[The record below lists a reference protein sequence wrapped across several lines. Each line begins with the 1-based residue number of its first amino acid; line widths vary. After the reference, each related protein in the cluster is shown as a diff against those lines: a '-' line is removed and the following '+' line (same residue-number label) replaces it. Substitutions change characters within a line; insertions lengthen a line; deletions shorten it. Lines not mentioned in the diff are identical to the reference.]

1 MRLSRISDLFAW
13 IWVLLLNQEENFRI
27 SNKKQVT
34 LVLHKIKAMEKTVFI
49 IAFLLGASL
58 FLHAQPKEVSVV
70 PDISEVTVY
79 RSGARIFAEKRLE
92 LNAGNQWV
100 RFTGVSSELD
110 NQSIQV
116 AADGSVIILS
126 VNHELDYLSG
136 NEQSPA
142 LKNLLKLRDQLQ
154 KTVEKE
160 KMQLDIL
167 EKEMQFMQVNMKVT
181 GTNTTT
187 KVAELA
193 PVYDYFV
200 SKITEITREKKWRS
214 DSIQTWSDRINQINS
229 QIGDLKTS
237 QKTPAGVI
245 VVNVDVP
252 AKTTALFQL
261 NYLIQNAAWY
271 PVYDIRVKNIE
282 SPVMLT
288 YKASLFQNSG
298 LDWKDVKLRFSSA
311 NPSQTGILPEL
322 TPWFLNIQTPPK
334 IRIRGYGVQQDQMM
348 MKSAKVMETVREEQ
362 SPPPPP
368 PPMMVTEESGTTVEF
383 VMEKPYTILT
393 NGKYMQVDISTVTV
407 PALYSYLSVP
417 KLDPSAQLKARLT
430 NWEQLNLMP
439 GEATI
444 YFEGSFTG
452 KTYLNTKDFSDTLDI
467 SLGVDRNIAVQRT
480 LEKEL
485 STTRLL
491 ASKTEAMKSW
501 KLSIRNNKSQKISI
515 TVKDQL
521 PISASSEIEVTE
533 TQISGGKLDSVTG
546 EVTWQ
551 MDIKPAEKAEKK
563 LSYTVR
569 YPKGKLINQ
578 E

>member
-1 MRLSRISDLFAW
+1 M
-13 IWVLLLNQEENFRI
+13 
-27 SNKKQVT
+27 K
-34 LVLHKIKAMEKTVFI
+34 KTVFI
-49 IAFLLGASL
+49 FAFLLAASL
-58 FLHAQPKEVSVV
+58 FLNGQSKEVSVV
-70 PDISEVTVY
+70 PDITEVTVY

-100 RFTGVSSELD
+100 RFTGVSSEPD

-116 AADGSVIILS
+116 AADGNVIILS

-142 LKNLLKLRDQLQ
+142 VKNLLKQREQLQ

-181 GTNTTT
+181 GTNATT

-214 DSIQTWSDRINQINS
+214 DSIQSWSDRISQINN

-237 QKTPAGVI
+237 QKSPAGVI
-245 VVNVDVP
+245 MVNVDVP
-252 AKTTALFQL
+252 VKTTVLFQL

-288 YKASLFQNSG
+288 YKANLYQNSG
-298 LDWKDVKLRFSSA
+298 LDWKDVKLRLSSA

-322 TPWFLNIQTPPK
+322 TTLFLNIQAPPK
-334 IRIRGYGVQQDQMM
+334 IMMRGYGVRQDQMM
-348 MKSAKVMETVREEQ
+348 MKSANAMETVREEQ
-362 SPPPPP
+362 APAPPPV
-368 PPMMVTEESGTTVEF
+368 MTTEESGTTVEF
-383 VMEKPYTILT
+383 VMEKPYTVPT
-393 NGKYMQVDISTVTV
+393 NGKNMRVDVSTISV
-407 PALYSYLSVP
+407 PAVYSYLAVP
-417 KLDPSAQLKARLT
+417 KMDPSAHLKARLT

-439 GEATI
+439 GEANI

-467 SLGVDRNIAVQRT
+467 SLGVDRNISVQRT
-480 LEKEL
+480 LEKEF

-491 ASKTEAMKSW
+491 ASKIEAMKNW
-501 KLSIRNNKSQKISI
+501 KLSVRNNKSQKISI
-515 TVKDQL
+515 TVKDQV
-521 PISASSEIEVTE
+521 PISASSEIEVTD
-533 TQISGGKLDSVTG
+533 TQISGGKLNAETG

-551 MDIKPAEKAEKK
+551 LDIKPAEKAEKK
-563 LSYTVR
+563 LGYTIR

>member
-1 MRLSRISDLFAW
+1 
-13 IWVLLLNQEENFRI
+13 
-27 SNKKQVT
+27 
-34 LVLHKIKAMEKTVFI
+34 MEKTVLIFV
-49 IAFLLGASL
+49 FLLAASL
-58 FLHAQPKEVSVV
+58 FLYGQTKEVSAV
-70 PDISEVTVY
+70 PDITEVTVY

-100 RFTGVSSELD
+100 RFTGVSPELD

-116 AADGSVIILS
+116 AADGPLTILS

-136 NEQSPA
+136 NELSPA
-142 LKNLLKLRDQLQ
+142 VKNLMKQRDQLQ

-167 EKEMQFMQVNMKVT
+167 EKEMQFLQVNMKVT

-200 SKITEITREKKWRS
+200 TKITEITRDKKWRS
-214 DSIQTWSDRINQINS
+214 DSVQSWSDRINQINN

-237 QKTPAGVI
+237 QKNPAGVI

-288 YKASLFQNSG
+288 YKANLYQNSG

-311 NPSQTGILPEL
+311 NPSQAGILPEL
-322 TPWFLNIQTPPK
+322 TTWFLSIRVPK
-334 IRIRGYGVQQDQMM
+334 TEMIWKGYDARQDQRAL
-348 MKSAKVMETVREEQ
+348 KSVKTMDAVAEQ
-362 SPPPPP
+362 APAP
-368 PPMMVTEESGTTVEF
+368 PPMMTTEESGTAVEF
-383 VMEKPYTILT
+383 VMEKPYTVPS
-393 NGKYMQVDISTVTV
+393 NGKNMRVDVSTVPV
-407 PALYSYLSVP
+407 PALYSYLTVP
-417 KLDPSAQLKARLT
+417 KIDPSAHLKARLT

-467 SLGVDRNIAVQRT
+467 SLGIDRNISVQRT
-480 LEKEL
+480 MEKEF

-501 KLSIRNNKSQKISI
+501 KLSVRNNKSQKISI
-515 TVKDQL
+515 TVKDQI
-521 PISASSEIEVTE
+521 PMSASSEIEVTE
-533 TQISGGKLDSVTG
+533 TQSSGGKVDTVTG
-546 EVTWQ
+546 EVTWHL
-551 MDIKPAEKAEKK
+551 DIKPAEKAEKK

>member
-1 MRLSRISDLFAW
+1 
-13 IWVLLLNQEENFRI
+13 
-27 SNKKQVT
+27 
-34 LVLHKIKAMEKTVFI
+34 MEKTVFI
-49 IAFLLGASL
+49 FAFLLMDSL
-58 FLHAQPKEVSVV
+58 FLDGQTKEVSVV

-92 LNAGNQWV
+92 LNSGNQWV
-100 RFTGVSSELD
+100 KFTGVSSEAD

-116 AADGSVIILS
+116 AADGGVVILS

-136 NEQSPA
+136 NDQTPA
-142 LKNLLKLRDQLQ
+142 VKNLMKQRDQLQ

-200 SKITEITREKKWRS
+200 SKISEITREKKWRS
-214 DSIQTWSDRINQINS
+214 DSIQSWGERITQISN
-229 QIGDLKTS
+229 QIGDMKTS
-237 QKTPAGVI
+237 QKIPAGVI

-252 AKTTALFQL
+252 VKTNALFQL

-282 SPVMLT
+282 LPVMLN
-288 YKASLFQNSG
+288 YKANLYQNSG
-298 LDWKDVKLRFSSA
+298 IDWKDVKLRFSSA

-334 IRIRGYGVQQDQMM
+334 IMIRGYVVRQDQMM
-348 MKSAKVMETVREEQ
+348 MKSANALEAAAEQ
-362 SPPPPP
+362 APAPP
-368 PPMMVTEESGTTVEF
+368 PPMMTTEESGTTVEF
-383 VMEKPYTILT
+383 VMEKPYTVPS
-393 NGKYMQVDISTVTV
+393 NGKNMQVDVSTVSV
-407 PALYSYLSVP
+407 PAIYSYLSIP
-417 KLDPSAQLKARLT
+417 KLDPSAHLKARLT

-439 GEATI
+439 GEANI

-467 SLGVDRNIAVQRT
+467 SLGTDRNISVQRT
-480 LEKEL
+480 LEKEF

-501 KLSIRNNKSQKISI
+501 KLSVRNNKSQKISI
-515 TVKDQL
+515 TIKDQVPL
-521 PISASSEIEVTE
+521 SGSSEIEVTD
-533 TQISGGKLDSVTG
+533 TQISGGKLNPETG

-551 MDIKPAEKAEKK
+551 LDIKPSEKAEKK
-563 LSYTVR
+563 LTYTVR